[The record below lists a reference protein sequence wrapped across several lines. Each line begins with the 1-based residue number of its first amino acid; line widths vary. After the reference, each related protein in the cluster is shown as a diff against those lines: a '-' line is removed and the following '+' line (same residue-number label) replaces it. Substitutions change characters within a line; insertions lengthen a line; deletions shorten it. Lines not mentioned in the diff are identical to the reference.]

1 MNQEWIDNFRKK
13 LDEHHT
19 WPSTYIFKFIVPAE
33 KVEEVKALFPEHTV
47 REKISKEG
55 KYIGVTIEAEMA
67 NSDAVIQ
74 YYVAASHIEGIV
86 AL

>member
-1 MNQEWIDNFRKK
+1 MNQEWIDNFRIK

-33 KVEEVKALFPEHTV
+33 KVNDVKALFPEHIV

-55 KYIGVTIEAEMA
+55 KYIGVTIEAEMP
-67 NSDAVIQ
+67 NSDTVIKH
-74 YYVAASHIEGIV
+74 YIAASDIEGIV